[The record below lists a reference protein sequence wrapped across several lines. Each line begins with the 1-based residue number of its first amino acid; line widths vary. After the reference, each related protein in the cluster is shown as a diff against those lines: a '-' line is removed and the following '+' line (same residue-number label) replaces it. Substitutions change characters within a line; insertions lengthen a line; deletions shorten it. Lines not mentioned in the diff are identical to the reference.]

1 MVKKSGQVR
10 TDDGLVLNW
19 EKHGEGPAL
28 VCCNGVGVS
37 TFFWKYIVQEFE
49 TDHTVVLWDYRGHG
63 KSERVTDVDGVDL
76 TVARSA
82 KDLVSVLDAAEVES
96 AVALGHSMGCQVA
109 LEAALDHSR
118 RIDGL
123 VLMQGSAGQVL
134 ETFFDNPRSKT
145 IHRLLLAGAKM
156 FRPIVNRVNRRAI
169 RHPIVFDATFR
180 FGLVDPFYTERED
193 FRPYLEHMAEMEPY
207 FFLKMV
213 EEAHHHNAFP
223 RLGEIDQPV
232 LVVAAEK
239 DTFTPMWLSKR
250 IAREIPKADLLVL
263 ADATHA
269 AIIEQPAVINAR
281 VRRFLQGA

>member
-1 MVKKSGQVR
+1 MIKASGHVR
-10 TDDGLVLNW
+10 TDDGQNLYW
-19 EKHGEGPAL
+19 ERHGEGPAL

-37 TFFWKYIVQEFE
+37 TFFWKYIVEEFRSSRS
-49 TDHTVVLWDYRGHG
+49 VVLWDYRGHG
-63 KSERVTDVDGVDL
+63 KSDRVADVDDVDL
-76 TVARSA
+76 SVGRSA
-82 KDLVSVLDAAEVES
+82 RDLAAVLDAAEVDS

-109 LEAALDHSR
+109 LEAALCYPN

-134 ETFFDNPRSKT
+134 ETFFDNPHSKT
-145 IHRLLLAGAKM
+145 VHRFLLAGAKV
-156 FRPIVNRVNRRAI
+156 FRPVVNRVNSRAI
-169 RHPIVFDATFR
+169 RHPLVFDATFR
-180 FGLVDPFYTERED
+180 FGLVDPYYTNRED
-193 FRPYLEHMAEMEPY
+193 FRPYLDHMAELEPY

-223 RLGEIDQPV
+223 RLSEIKQPV

-250 IAREIPKADLLVL
+250 IARELPNAELLVL

-281 VRRFLQGA
+281 VGRFLNQI